1 MKCPKNHIVR
11 IGYKTKKGIYV
22 RPNCIKST
30 RYNKSMKRDNENK
43 IILASKKRK
52 TRRAYKLA
60 PGGPKSCQSDSM
72 LRNAYFRKEKAYPSR
87 CVKTKKTPEQI
98 EYLKTRKPILLRSGT
113 LGKFG
118 YKNITN
124 LSKEERIKAL
134 DKAIKKLGPLVVM
147 RKVNILMVYS
157 KNIPKLKKIYET
169 DKNWIY
175 SKYEV
180 KSV

>member
-11 IGYKTKKGIYV
+11 IGYKTKKSKSV
-22 RPNCIKST
+22 KPNCIKST
-30 RYNKSMKRDNENK
+30 RYNKSMKRANENK

-60 PGGPKSCQSDSM
+60 PIGPKSCQSGSI

-113 LGKFG
+113 LGQFG

-124 LSKEERIKAL
+124 LSKEERTNGLA
-134 DKAIKKLGPLVVM
+134 KAIKKLGPLVVM

-157 KNIPKLKKIYET
+157 KNNPKLKKIYET

>member
-1 MKCPKNHIVR
+1 M
-11 IGYKTKKGIYV
+11 
-22 RPNCIKST
+22 
-30 RYNKSMKRDNENK
+30 
-43 IILASKKRK
+43 
-52 TRRAYKLA
+52 
-60 PGGPKSCQSDSM
+60 
-72 LRNAYFRKEKAYPSR
+72 
-87 CVKTKKTPEQI
+87 
-98 EYLKTRKPILLRSGT
+98 RSGT
-113 LGKFG
+113 LGQFG

-157 KNIPKLKKIYET
+157 KKIPKLRKIYEN
-169 DKNWIY
+169 DKKWIY

>member
-11 IGYKTKKGIYV
+11 IGYKTKKGKSV
-22 RPNCIKST
+22 KQNCIKST
-30 RYNKSMKRDNENK
+30 RYKKSMKRANENK

-60 PGGPKSCQSDSM
+60 PIGPKSCQSGSI

-113 LGKFG
+113 LGQFG

-124 LSKEERIKAL
+124 LSKEERTNGLA
-134 DKAIKKLGPLVVM
+134 KAIKKLGPLVVM